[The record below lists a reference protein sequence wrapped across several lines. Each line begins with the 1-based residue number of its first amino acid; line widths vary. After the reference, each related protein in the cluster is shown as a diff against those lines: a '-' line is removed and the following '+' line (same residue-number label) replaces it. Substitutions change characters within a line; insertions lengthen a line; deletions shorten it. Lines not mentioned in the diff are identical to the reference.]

1 MANNEQN
8 PFQES
13 TLEPENDIVSE
24 QTGTTKDD
32 RLYGMLIYLSSFIV
46 GFFGPLL
53 IWLIKREDS
62 KFVDRVGKDYLNFFL
77 SYTIWT
83 IISTILCMI
92 LIGFLFLIVLSILL
106 IVFTIIGAVKSYRG
120 ETYLPPLS
128 IRFFK

>member
-1 MANNEQN
+1 MTNNEQN
-8 PFQES
+8 PFQQS
-13 TLEPENDIVSE
+13 TLEPENDLVSE

-32 RLYGMLIYLSSFIV
+32 RLFGMLIYLSSFIV

-62 KFVDRVGKDYLNFFL
+62 QFVDRVGKDYLNFFV

-83 IISTILCMI
+83 IISTILCII
-92 LIGFLFLIVLSILL
+92 LIGFLFLFVFSILL
-106 IVFTIIGAVKSYRG
+106 FVFTIIGAVKAYHG
-120 ETYLPPLS
+120 KAYLPPLS